1 MVVNWNGF
9 PDSVAA
15 LESLQRASPG
25 PDLVVVV
32 DNGSTDGSGR
42 KLAAWAEEQGIRCAV
57 LTPGD
62 PIQSHRPTV
71 PRWPRGMALV
81 LNPQN
86 SGFGAGVN
94 LGIRA
99 AAAIRRPHY
108 VLLLNND
115 ATVAP
120 DFLPP
125 LLEELSDPA
134 VAAATGL
141 IYHAC
146 GEDASRNPK
155 LWYAGGRLDPIRALG
170 VHRTKPLSDG
180 ACDVQFVTG
189 CFVALKL
196 DVLERYGLLPERY
209 FLYSEDVELSFVLRR
224 AGYRLRITPRA
235 VAYHKV
241 NAAAKHWRESP
252 LIAYLH
258 NRNRFW
264 FARRNLSG
272 PARIL
277 SFAWLVPSR
286 LGRAAVE
293 ALTGRPKI
301 AREVIRGTLH
311 GLLTR
316 PR

>member
-1 MVVNWNGF
+1 
-9 PDSVAA
+9 
-15 LESLQRASPG
+15 
-25 PDLVVVV
+25 
-32 DNGSTDGSGR
+32 
-42 KLAAWAEEQGIRCAV
+42 
-57 LTPGD
+57 
-62 PIQSHRPTV
+62 
-71 PRWPRGMALV
+71 MALV
-81 LNPQN
+81 MNPEN

-99 AAAIRRPHY
+99 AAAIERPQY

-141 IYHAC
+141 IYRGC
-146 GEDASRNPK
+146 GTDRHPK

-170 VHRTKPLSDG
+170 VHRTKPLTNG
-180 ACDVQFVTG
+180 ACDVEFVTG

-196 DVLERYGLLPERY
+196 DILERYGLLPERY
-209 FLYSEDVELSFVLRR
+209 FLYSEDVELSFILRR
-224 AGYRLRITPRA
+224 AGYRLRITPRS

-252 LIAYLH
+252 LVAYLH
-258 NRNRFW
+258 HRNRLW
-264 FARRNLSG
+264 FARRNLPPS
-272 PARIL
+272 ARLL
-277 SFAWLVPSR
+277 SFAWLIPSR
-286 LGRAAVE
+286 LGRAALE
-293 ALTGRPKI
+293 ILWGRPKI
-301 AREVIRGTLH
+301 AGEVLRGTLH
-311 GLLTR
+311 GLLTP